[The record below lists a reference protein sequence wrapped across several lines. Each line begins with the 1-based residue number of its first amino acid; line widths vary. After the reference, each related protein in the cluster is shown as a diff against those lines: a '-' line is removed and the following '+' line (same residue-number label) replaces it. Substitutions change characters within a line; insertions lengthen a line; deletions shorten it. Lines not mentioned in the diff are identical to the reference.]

1 MCHARLTCWKTLH
14 MHAKWESLRVLA
26 SVHKLYS
33 EELETERLPFA
44 VRDALGDQLH
54 LEKLPKDSASARK
67 SFLSSLSAQLKQD
80 EAAKKLWTDWIK
92 GQSSVPAE
100 RSEAIMR
107 ILTVSLEEEAALA
120 QQHALEQQENTQ
132 QYEPELDEPEGNQE
146 AGSVKADEDDDRSYE
161 MPFLLPARRASIDER
176 VQSLTE
182 FLKSNA

>member
-1 MCHARLTCWKTLH
+1 MPRRLTCRKTVH
-14 MHAKWESLRVLA
+14 MHAKWENLRALD
-26 SVHKLYS
+26 SVRKLYS

-54 LEKLPKDSASARK
+54 LEKLPKGGASARK

-120 QQHALEQQENTQ
+120 QSHALEQQETTQ
-132 QYEPELDEPEGNQE
+132 QYEPELDEPAGNQE
-146 AGSVKADEDDDRSYE
+146 DTKAKEEEDDDRSYE
-161 MPFLLPARRASIDER
+161 MPFLLPARRTDVDER
-176 VQSLTE
+176 LQSLTE
-182 FLKSNA
+182 FLKSHA